1 MPDYDA
7 TVVARLKEAGAILL
21 GKTNL
26 STLGACCGTTN
37 LIFGTTNNPWD
48 LSRTVGGSSGGSAA
62 ALASGMTPI
71 EVGSDIGG
79 SIRIPAHY
87 NGIFGM
93 KPTEHLISFHG
104 SSFPGIEKLIP
115 KMQEVQTSRHLVH
128 LGPMAAPSRIF
139 NYC

>member
-1 MPDYDA
+1 M
-7 TVVARLKEAGAILL
+7 
-21 GKTNL
+21 
-26 STLGACCGTTN
+26 
-37 LIFGTTNNPWD
+37 
-48 LSRTVGGSSGGSAA
+48 SRTVGGSSGGSAA
-62 ALASGMTPI
+62 ALATGMTPI

-79 SIRIPAHY
+79 SIIIPAHY

-128 LGPMAAPSRIF
+128 LGPMARSIEDLQL
-139 NYC
+139 Y